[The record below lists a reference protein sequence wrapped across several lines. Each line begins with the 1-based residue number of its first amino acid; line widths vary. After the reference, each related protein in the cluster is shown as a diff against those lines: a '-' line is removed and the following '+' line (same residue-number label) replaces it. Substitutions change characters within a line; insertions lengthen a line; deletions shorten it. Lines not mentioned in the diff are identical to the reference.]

1 MGVTGTRRRPFQL
14 RVWHG
19 MTAWA
24 WLGMLRRN
32 GFHISPSRFYLVLLI
47 SVASA
52 FNSLLAAIQELV
64 LGKRIRRTE
73 LRTDPIFVLGHWR
86 SGTTLAHELLA
97 LDPRHNAPS
106 TYACLAPSHF
116 LISQKLLS
124 PLLRYLLP
132 RRRSQDNIRV
142 GLEHAQEDEWALCV
156 LGLPSPYLA
165 VAFPRH
171 LPHAPEYVSLD
182 GLDPEELTCWKTVW
196 SRFLQ
201 AVAFPSPKKRLVI
214 KSPLHTARIGVLLEL
229 FPDAR
234 FVHVVRDPH
243 AVFPSTMRL
252 WKRLAEDEGLQ
263 TSSFEQL
270 EDFVLDTY
278 AELHRSFEQNR
289 HKIRPGHICQIRY
302 EDLVRDPVASLRS
315 IYAQLDLGDFDTVL
329 PMVESKAAEMFQFE
343 KNRFDLSAE
352 ETEKVRR
359 HWGEFIEQ
367 LGYAAN
373 RAA

>member
-19 MTAWA
+19 MTASA
-24 WLGMLRRN
+24 WFGMLRRN
-32 GFHISPSRFYLVLLI
+32 RFQVSPSRFYLVLLI

-64 LGKRIRRTE
+64 LGKGIRRTE

-97 LDPRHNAPS
+97 IDPRHNAPS

-132 RRRSQDNIRV
+132 KRRSQDNVRV
-142 GLEHAQEDEWALCV
+142 DLEHAQEDEWALCV

-165 VAFPRH
+165 VAFPSH

-182 GLDPEELTCWKTVW
+182 ALDPEVLACWKTVW
-196 SRFLQ
+196 RRFLQ
-201 AVAFPSPKKRLVI
+201 AVAFSSPKKRLII
-214 KSPLHTARIGVLLEL
+214 KSPLHTARIQVLLEL

-234 FVHVVRDPH
+234 FVHVVRDPY
-243 AVFPSTMRL
+243 AVYPSTMRL

-263 TSSFEQL
+263 MSGFEQL
-270 EDFVLDTY
+270 DEFVLDTY
-278 AELHRSFEQNR
+278 AQLHRSFEQNR
-289 HKIRPGHICQIRY
+289 HKIRSERICQIRY

-315 IYAQLDLGDFDTVL
+315 IYAQLDLGEFDAVL
-329 PMVESKAAEMFQFE
+329 PLVESKAAEMSQFE
-343 KNRFDLSAE
+343 KNRFDPSAE
-352 ETEKVRR
+352 ETEKIRR
-359 HWGEFIEQ
+359 HWGEFGEQ